1 MIAHQTLFMHATNIP
16 NLRFESSGHP
26 SPDGDI
32 NILENFSEI
41 RNTLDL
47 TCLPENNHEAP
58 CFPHFNEGNSS
69 MDGFSSFFALS
80 KTEYYELAARY
91 DSRSCHHWVQ
101 QGVNRQSHDT
111 EGNSKHSSQWWIPS
125 LVFWLSIRYTMTLP
139 GNHVVICL
147 RQMPTQIYL
156 FSIHY

>member
-26 SPDGDI
+26 SPDGAI

-58 CFPHFNEGNSS
+58 CLPHFNEGNSS
-69 MDGFSSFFALS
+69 MHGFSSFFALS
-80 KTEYYELAARY
+80 KTEYYELAGTILGLAITGY
-91 DSRSCHHWVQ
+91 NKGSID
-101 QGVNRQSHDT
+101 NLM
-111 EGNSKHSSQWWIPS
+111 SQKVIANT
-125 LVFWLSIRYTMTLP
+125 VLSGGFHLLSF
-139 GNHVVICL
+139 G
-147 RQMPTQIYL
+147 
-156 FSIHY
+156 